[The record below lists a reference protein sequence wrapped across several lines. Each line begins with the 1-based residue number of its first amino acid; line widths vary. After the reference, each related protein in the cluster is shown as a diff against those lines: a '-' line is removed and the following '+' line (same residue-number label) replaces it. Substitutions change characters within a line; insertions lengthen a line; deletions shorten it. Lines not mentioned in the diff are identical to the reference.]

1 MDIELTG
8 IVGLTGPMGAGKS
21 TVSKHFA
28 SLGIPVVD
36 ADLLV
41 KEMYTDEMFCM
52 DLNDEWGL
60 EKGQD
65 IKAQMAE
72 MITQYPE
79 RLERLEEICKPWLD
93 RLIEEAITKARKD
106 HPFVVFD
113 APLLYEGGWDKM
125 CEYIILVQASEENRR
140 ERIMRRPGMTQ
151 AKMLILMD
159 RQLKADDPK
168 RKEDSGW
175 IINTDGSIQETVEQ
189 ANRIANSLRKFCV

>member
-28 SLGIPVVD
+28 SLGIPIVD

-41 KEMYTDEMFCM
+41 KEMYGDEMFCM
-52 DLNDEWGL
+52 DLDDEWGL

-65 IKAQMAE
+65 VKAQMAA

-79 RLERLEEICKPWLD
+79 RLKRLEEICKPWLD
-93 RLIEEAITKARKD
+93 RLIEEAIIKARKD

-189 ANRIANSLRKFCV
+189 ANRIANSLRKFHA

>member
-65 IKAQMAE
+65 VKAQMAE

-79 RLERLEEICKPWLD
+79 RLKRLEEICKPWLD

>member
-21 TVSKHFA
+21 TVSKHFL

-41 KEMYTDEMFCM
+41 KEMYGDEMFCM
-52 DLNDEWGL
+52 DLDDEWGI

-65 IKAQMAE
+65 VKAQMAE

-79 RLERLEEICKPWLD
+79 RLKRLEEICKPWLD
-93 RLIEEAITKARKD
+93 RLIEEAITKARKE
-106 HPFVVFD
+106 HPFVIFD

-140 ERIMRRPGMTQ
+140 ERIMRRPGMTR